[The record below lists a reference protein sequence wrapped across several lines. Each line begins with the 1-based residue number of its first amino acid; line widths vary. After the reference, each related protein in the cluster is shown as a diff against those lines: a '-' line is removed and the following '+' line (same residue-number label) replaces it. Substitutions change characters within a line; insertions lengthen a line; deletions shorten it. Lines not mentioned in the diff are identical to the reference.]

1 MHMYA
6 HAHTHLHLHTHTH
19 THIYTNTNKHIPH
32 TYQKKFGLEAV
43 NLIVDLVGT
52 HTRPSIK
59 P

>member
-1 MHMYA
+1 MHMP
-6 HAHTHLHLHTHTH
+6 THIYTCTI
-19 THIYTNTNKHIPH
+19 HIYTNTNKHIAH
-32 TYQKKFGLEAV
+32 TYQKNFGLEAV